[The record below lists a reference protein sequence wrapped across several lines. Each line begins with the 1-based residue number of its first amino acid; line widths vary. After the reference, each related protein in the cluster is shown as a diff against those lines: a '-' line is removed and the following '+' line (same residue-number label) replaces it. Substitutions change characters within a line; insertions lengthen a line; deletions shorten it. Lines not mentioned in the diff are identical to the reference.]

1 MLYKILADVSR
12 PIKIKIKRALVTGGA
27 GFIGSH
33 LCEELLSRGFK
44 VYAIDNFATS
54 RKSNIARLLKNKY
67 FRFYKGSI
75 LDRTLMK
82 RLINQ
87 CDIVYHMAAA
97 VGVKYILDHPITS
110 ILTNLNGT
118 EIVLELASRYKKKVI
133 IASTSEVYGKHVCLP
148 FRESDDRI
156 LGPTSISR
164 WSYAEGKAIDEFIT
178 LAYANEKKL
187 PVVIVR
193 LFNTVG
199 PRQTATYGMVL
210 PRIIQQ
216 ALNNK
221 PITVY
226 GDGEQSRAFTYV
238 LDVVGAIVDLS
249 LTKKAEGQV
258 FNIGNEQDI
267 SIKEFALKIKL
278 KTHSK
283 SPIKYISYKKAYGK
297 RSINFEDMQFRKPD
311 ISKIKQMINYQPKYD
326 IDAIIDKTID
336 CFLNKGKK

>member
-1 MLYKILADVSR
+1 MKKIVRSV
-12 PIKIKIKRALVTGGA
+12 LVTGGT

-44 VYAIDNFATS
+44 VCAIDNFATS
-54 RKSNIARLLKNKY
+54 KKSNIRYLLKNKS
-67 FRFYKGSI
+67 FIFHKNTI
-75 LDRTLMK
+75 FNRTLMN

-97 VGVKYILDHPITS
+97 VGVKYIIDHPITS

-118 EIVLELASRYKKKVI
+118 EIVLELANRYKKKVI

-156 LGPTSISR
+156 LGPTNISR

-199 PRQTATYGMVL
+199 PRQSSAYGMVL

-216 ALNNK
+216 ALSNK
-221 PITVY
+221 PITIY
-226 GDGEQSRAFTYV
+226 GDGEQSRTFTYV
-238 LDVVGAIVDLS
+238 LDVVKAITDIS
-249 LTKKAEGQV
+249 LTKKAEGEV
-258 FNIGNEQDI
+258 YNIGNEQTI
-267 SIKEFALKIKL
+267 SIKKLALKIKKL
-278 KTHSK
+278 THSK
-283 SPIKYISYKKAYGK
+283 SPIKYIPYKKAYGEK
-297 RSINFEDMQFRKPD
+297 SINFEDMKCRIPD
-311 ISKIKQMINYQPKYD
+311 ISKIKKIINYLPKYD
-326 IDAIIDKTID
+326 IDAI
-336 CFLNKGKK
+336 

>member
-1 MLYKILADVSR
+1 MR
-12 PIKIKIKRALVTGGA
+12 IKKALVTGGA

-44 VYAIDNFATS
+44 VDAIDNFATS
-54 RKSNIARLLKNKY
+54 RKSNITHLLGNTH
-67 FRFYKGSI
+67 FTFHKGTI
-75 LDRTLMK
+75 LDRMRMK
-82 RLINQ
+82 RLIHQ

-97 VGVKYILDHPITS
+97 VGVKYILNHPITS

-118 EIVLELASRYKKKVI
+118 EIVLELASQYKKKVI
-133 IASTSEVYGKHVCLP
+133 IASTSEVYGKHVCVP

-216 ALNNK
+216 ALDNK

-258 FNIGNEQDI
+258 YNIGNEQAI
-267 SIKEFALKIKL
+267 SIKEFALKIKQ

-297 RSINFEDMQFRKPD
+297 RAINFEDMQCRIPD
-311 ISKIKQMINYQPKYD
+311 ISKIKKMIKYQPKYD
-326 IDAIIDKTID
+326 IDAIIESTISS
-336 CFLNKGKK
+336 FLKKGRK

>member
-1 MLYKILADVSR
+1 M
-12 PIKIKIKRALVTGGA
+12 KIKIIKALVTGGA

-54 RKSNIARLLKNKY
+54 RKSNISPLLKNKY
-67 FRFYKGSI
+67 FRFYRGTI
-75 LDRTLMK
+75 LNRALMK

-87 CDIVYHMAAA
+87 SDIVYHMAAA

-118 EIVLELASRYKKKVI
+118 ETVLELASRFKKKVI

-164 WSYAEGKAIDEFIT
+164 WSYAEGKAIDEFIA
-178 LAYANEKKL
+178 LAYANENKL

-210 PRIIQQ
+210 PRIIEQ
-216 ALNNK
+216 AMNNK
-221 PITVY
+221 PLTVY
-226 GDGEQSRAFTYV
+226 GDGLQSRAFTYV
-238 LDVVGAIVDLS
+238 LDVVRAIVDIS
-249 LTKKAEGQV
+249 LTKKAEGEV
-258 FNIGNEQDI
+258 YNIGNEQALTI
-267 SIKEFALKIKL
+267 RELALKIKQ

-283 SPIKYISYKKAYGK
+283 SLIKFVSYKNAYGK
-297 RSINFEDMQFRKPD
+297 RSINFEDMQCRIPD
-311 ISKIKQMINYQPKYD
+311 ISKIKTMINYQPKYD
-326 IDAIIDKTID
+326 IDAIIDNTMEY
-336 CFLNKGKK
+336 FLKKGKK

>member
-1 MLYKILADVSR
+1 MN
-12 PIKIKIKRALVTGGA
+12 IKMKRALVTGGA

-54 RKSNIARLLKNKY
+54 RKSNIAHLLKNKY

-75 LDRTLMK
+75 LDRTLIK
-82 RLINQ
+82 CLINQ

-97 VGVKYILDHPITS
+97 VGVKYILEHPITS

-118 EIVLELASRYKKKVI
+118 EIVLELASRYHKKVI
-133 IASTSEVYGKHVCLP
+133 VASTSEVYGKHVCLP

-156 LGPTSISR
+156 MGPTSISR

-187 PVVIVR
+187 PVIIVR

-249 LTKKAEGQV
+249 LTKKAEGGV
-258 FNIGNEQDI
+258 YNIGNEQAI
-267 SIKEFALKIKL
+267 SIKEFALKIKQ

-283 SPIKYISYKKAYGK
+283 SHIKYIPYKKAYGK

-311 ISKIKQMINYQPKYD
+311 ISKIKQMIHYQPRYN
-326 IDAIIDKTID
+326 IDNIIDNTIEY
-336 CFLNKGKK
+336 FLKRGKK

>member
-1 MLYKILADVSR
+1 M
-12 PIKIKIKRALVTGGA
+12 KIKIKRALVTGGA

-54 RKSNIARLLKNKY
+54 RKENITHLLKNKY

-82 RLINQ
+82 RLMNQ

-118 EIVLELASRYKKKVI
+118 EIVLELADQYKKKVI

-148 FRESDDRI
+148 FRENDDRI
-156 LGPTSISR
+156 LGSTSISR
-164 WSYAEGKAIDEFIT
+164 WSYAEGKAIDEFIA

-216 ALNNK
+216 ALDNK

-226 GDGEQSRAFTYV
+226 GNGKQTRAFTYV

-249 LTKKAEGQV
+249 LVKKAEGEV
-258 FNIGNEQDI
+258 YNIGNEQAI
-267 SIKEFALKIKL
+267 SIKAFALKIKQ

-283 SPIKYISYKKAYGK
+283 SLIKFISYKKAYGK
-297 RSINFEDMQFRKPD
+297 RSINFEDMQCRVPD
-311 ISKIKQMINYQPKYD
+311 ISKIKEMINYQPKYD
-326 IDAIIDKTID
+326 LDMIIDSTIVY
-336 CFLNKGKK
+336 FLKKDRK

>member
-1 MLYKILADVSR
+1 M
-12 PIKIKIKRALVTGGA
+12 KIKIKRALVTGGA

-33 LCEELLSRGFK
+33 LCEELLFRGFK

-54 RKSNIARLLKNKY
+54 RKSNIAHLLKNKY

-75 LDRTLMK
+75 LNRELMK
-82 RLINQ
+82 RLVNQ
-87 CDIVYHMAAA
+87 CDIIYHMAAA

-118 EIVLELASRYKKKVI
+118 EVVLEFADRYKKKVI
-133 IASTSEVYGKHVCLP
+133 VTSTSEVYGKHVCLP

-156 LGPTSISR
+156 LGPTNISR

-187 PVVIVR
+187 AVVIVR

-216 ALNNK
+216 ALKNK

-226 GDGEQSRAFTYV
+226 GDGKQSRAFTYV
-238 LDVVGAIVDLS
+238 LDVVRAIVDLS
-249 LTKKAEGQV
+249 LIKKAEGEIY
-258 FNIGNEQDI
+258 NIGNEQAI
-267 SIKEFALKIKL
+267 SIKVFALKIKER
-278 KTHSK
+278 THSK

-297 RSINFEDMQFRKPD
+297 KAINFEDMQFRMPD

-326 IDAIIDKTID
+326 IDSIIDNTREY
-336 CFLNKGKK
+336 FLKKGKK